1 MHPATCLQGQAG
13 SLPRLG
19 TAGGSRS
26 HLKAAAST
34 REVSFHRDVG
44 RYGQTAHSSRKDRN
58 LDLNAQAS
66 KFLILTSFL
75 KFKHLSAG
83 QMSREITV
91 V

>member
-1 MHPATCLQGQAG
+1 MG
-13 SLPRLG
+13 SIPLLV

-26 HLKAAAST
+26 HLKTVAST
-34 REVSFHRDVG
+34 KGVSSLKNVG
-44 RYGQTAHSSRKDRN
+44 QCGKIAHYSRKDRN
-58 LDLNAQAS
+58 LDLNTQAS